1 MSLLAIP
8 RYGGHYMTLYVLV
21 NLSANAKSHRSDNES
36 DNGHGAKKTYAIDWI
51 APRRIRTHSTN
62 RMCFLRV
69 VIVIVF
75 HYRCSVTRPSDTQ
88 TKQCTLKCPTYLKK
102 AKRDKLKSNTRP
114 TKMATDHQ
122 VCPIEDCDLRWYCL
136 QYFRPWE
143 RACQR
148 KVSVHWITQGK
159 PVCSLVS
166 KRIDTICTMFLEVC
180 VTTMATYASIFC

>member
-1 MSLLAIP
+1 MLVKLLHADYALMLIQP
-8 RYGGHYMTLYVLV
+8 IECVFFASW
-21 NLSANAKSHRSDNES
+21 LSSFF
-36 DNGHGAKKTYAIDWI
+36 II
-51 APRRIRTHSTN
+51 AAVWLGLQTPKPN
-62 RMCFLRV
+62 
-69 VIVIVF
+69 
-75 HYRCSVTRPSDTQ
+75 SVH
-88 TKQCTLKCPTYLKK
+88 LKCPPYLKK

-114 TKMATDHQ
+114 TKMATDHH
-122 VCPIEDCDLRWYCL
+122 VCLIKDCDLRWYCL